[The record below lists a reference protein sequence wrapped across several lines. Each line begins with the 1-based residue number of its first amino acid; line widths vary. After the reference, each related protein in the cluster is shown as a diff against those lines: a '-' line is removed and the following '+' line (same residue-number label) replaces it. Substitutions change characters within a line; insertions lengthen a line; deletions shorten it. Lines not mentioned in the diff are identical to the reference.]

1 MIQLSRNRIKLIR
14 DNKVINRESL
24 FVKNKIIFKE
34 LPMKYAFVTI
44 SIIAIWI
51 AVILMVIFL
60 KQKDIMLPLV
70 ALIMTV
76 ILFAIGFGGKK

>member
-1 MIQLSRNRIKLIR
+1 
-14 DNKVINRESL
+14 
-24 FVKNKIIFKE
+24 
-34 LPMKYAFVTI
+34 MKYAFVTI

-51 AVILMVIFL
+51 AVFLMVIFL

-76 ILFAIGFGGKK
+76 ILFAIGFGGKNEKKILLAYNN